1 MIHRF
6 WQVNWSND
14 RTSDP
19 VPADRVLARFA
30 SQVKTWV
37 RDNPQSAFVAAIAAG
52 FVVGL
57 LTKEQK

>member
-6 WQVNWSND
+6 RQVNWSNE

-19 VPADRVLARFA
+19 VPADRAFA
-30 SQVKTWV
+30 TFVSQVKTWV

-57 LTKEQK
+57 LTKERK